1 MLFNSL
7 TFAVFFVIT
16 YGLYICM
23 RHRMQNVLLLIASYT
38 FYGFWDWRFLTLIIG
53 STLVDYFC
61 GLAIHR
67 SKNRIHR
74 ARYLAISIFTNLG
87 LLGFFKY
94 FDFFAGSLRD
104 LALGFGWQIDP
115 FTLNV
120 VLPVGISFY
129 TFQTMS
135 YTIDIYRGSLKPTRN
150 LLDLAVFVA
159 FFPQLVA
166 GPIERAA
173 HLLPQVQQA
182 RRVTQLQFQRGLW
195 LIFLGLFKKVF
206 IADNLAPVV
215 DRAFGGGAELTGAEL
230 LIALYAFAFQIY
242 GDFSGY
248 SDIARGISKLMGFD
262 IMLNFRMPYFAR
274 NAREFWHRWHI
285 SLSTWLRDYLYISMG
300 GGRGSRIVV
309 YRNLMVTMVLGGL
322 WHGAAWTFIIWGA
335 YQGAL
340 LSFHRVIAPW
350 TNSLH
355 RLFRRA
361 EYAWTLLS
369 IFVTFHFVCLGW
381 LIFRANTPEQI
392 LQYLQA
398 MMFNFGA
405 PNSAIDDVGRLVV
418 YAGPLLALQLAKEW
432 SGDMYVIERLGWI
445 SKGILYFVM
454 AVLLLAA
461 GASDGRTFIY
471 FQF

>member
-7 TFAVFFVIT
+7 TFAIFFAVT
-16 YGLYICM
+16 YALYVCM
-23 RHRMQNVLLLIASYT
+23 RHRMQNVLLLVASYV
-38 FYGFWDWRFLTLIIG
+38 FYGFWDWRFLTLIVG

-61 GLAIHR
+61 GLGIHR
-67 SKNRIHR
+67 SEKQRHR
-74 ARYLAISIFTNLG
+74 RRFLAISVSTNLG

-94 FDFFAGSLRD
+94 FDFFAGSLQEM
-104 LALGFGWQIDP
+104 ALGFGWQMDP

-135 YTIDIYRGSLKPTRN
+135 YTIDIYRGTLKPTRN

-173 HLLPQVQQA
+173 HLLPQVQSP
-182 RRVTQLQFQRGLW
+182 RRVTEQQFHRGLW

-206 IADNLAPVV
+206 VADNLAPIVN
-215 DRAFGGGAELTGAEL
+215 RAFGGGVELTGAEL
-230 LIALYAFAFQIY
+230 LVALYAFAFQIY

-248 SDIARGISKLMGFD
+248 SDIARGISKLMGFE

-300 GGRGSRIVV
+300 GGRGSQLVV
-309 YRNLMVTMVLGGL
+309 YRNLMNTMMLGGL
-322 WHGAAWTFIIWGA
+322 WHGAAWTFVIWGM

-340 LSFHRVIAPW
+340 LSLHRSMSPAFDSIHRV
-350 TNSLH
+350 
-355 RLFRRA
+355 FRRA
-361 EYAWTLLS
+361 EHVWTLLS

-381 LIFRANTPEQI
+381 LIFRASTPEQI
-392 LQYLQA
+392 FDYLRA
-398 MMFNFGA
+398 VVLDFGA
-405 PNSAIDDVGRLVV
+405 PTSALGDMIRLAI
-418 YAGPLLALQLAKEW
+418 YAGPLLTLQLAKEW
-432 SGDMYVIERLGWI
+432 TGDMYVVERLGWA

-461 GASDGRTFIY
+461 GASGGPTFIY